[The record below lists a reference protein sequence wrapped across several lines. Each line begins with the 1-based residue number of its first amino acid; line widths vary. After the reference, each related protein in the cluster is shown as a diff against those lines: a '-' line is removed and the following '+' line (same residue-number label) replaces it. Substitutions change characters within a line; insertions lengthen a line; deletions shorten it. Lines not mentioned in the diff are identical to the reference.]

1 MSHKTN
7 PISNRLPLTKQW
19 RSRWFAE
26 HMIAY
31 NVVEDAEI
39 RRVVGALYTKNA
51 SIERI
56 ELERSAQ
63 EVRVIIHTAK
73 PGVVIGRGGA
83 GVQALRTTLE
93 RKLQSFR
100 DKNLRHYVRSGT
112 EQKKTLPSQLKLE
125 IVEIKAPELHAMLVA
140 QNIASQLENRIAFRR
155 AIRQGVEK
163 TMQRGAQGIKIT
175 VSGRLGGSDIAR
187 TEKSVQ
193 GTVPLSTLRN
203 DIDYAHVD
211 AKVVG
216 FGTIGVKVWIYRGD
230 KLNAALPTQSQ
241 GRRSL

>member
-39 RRVVGALYTKNA
+39 RRVIGTLYGKNA
-51 SIERI
+51 AIERVEI
-56 ELERSAQ
+56 ERSAQ
-63 EVRVIIHTAK
+63 EIRVIISTAK
-73 PGVVIGRGGA
+73 PGVVIGRGGQ
-83 GVQALRTTLE
+83 GVQAMRGLLE

-100 DKNLRHYVRSGT
+100 DKNLRHYVRSGS
-112 EQKKTLPSQLKLE
+112 EQKKALPTGLKLE

-140 QNIASQLENRIAFRR
+140 QNIAQQLENRIAFRR
-155 AIRQGVEK
+155 AIRQAVEK
-163 TMQRGAQGIKIT
+163 TMQRGAQGIKVT

-187 TEKSVQ
+187 TEKAVQ

-203 DIDYAHVD
+203 DIDYGHVD
-211 AKVVG
+211 AQVVG
-216 FGTIGVKVWIYRGD
+216 FGTIGVRVWVYRGD
-230 KLNAALPTQSQ
+230 KLSETLRPQ
-241 GRRSL
+241 GRRAL